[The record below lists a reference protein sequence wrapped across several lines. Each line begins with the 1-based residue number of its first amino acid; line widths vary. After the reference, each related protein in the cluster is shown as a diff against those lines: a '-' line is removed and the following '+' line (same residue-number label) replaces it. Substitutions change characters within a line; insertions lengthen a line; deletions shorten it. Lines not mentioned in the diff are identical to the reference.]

1 MARVIRLL
9 GVVLLTA
16 AHALGQTCAD
26 NNPEQAAA
34 LIDRVHLSCEK
45 GEYPTTT
52 DIYDLAGVAGE
63 AGIPA
68 LRRLASWPTDK
79 GPSVACQSWVD
90 AARISLAKLGD
101 ESYRP
106 KLRLADESLIGDDRA
121 LLAFIEF
128 LVAHAHDPAM
138 IQNFGDYEVD
148 QRDELMRGIDM
159 IRRKRRVPDLPL
171 ADYSDAGIAQWNS
184 YLEKHKGQAL
194 TFPAYLS
201 VTDPYLQ
208 CLARRVDFGYADA
221 VLAIA
226 ARGGDTARSILRQ
239 FPKPWKP
246 EPMGF
251 AVTTVFQER
260 WQDVQG
266 NVQVALAQLGDEE
279 MFQDIVDELQQGF
292 YAPVRKLEF
301 IGGRRSVEA
310 LVKALDVSE
319 EAAQKAQA
327 NACRYWTFCY
337 PNVKGQFKSIWLK
350 TPYPPNTEMDRETCV
365 AETFHAC
372 VVGALGL
379 MLKNPPVP
387 PGAAPTPENIG
398 KWKEW
403 WAQNQNKDHAE
414 LVTKP
419 EPAFE

>member
-1 MARVIRLL
+1 MARTIRLL
-9 GVVLLTA
+9 GVTLLAA
-16 AHALGQTCAD
+16 AHALAQTCAD

-68 LRRLASWPTDK
+68 LRRFATWPTDK
-79 GPSVACQSWVD
+79 GPWVACQSWVN

-106 KLRLADESLIGDDRA
+106 KLRLPDESLIGDDRA
-121 LLAFIEF
+121 LLALIEF

-138 IQNFGDYEVD
+138 IQDFGDYEVD
-148 QRDELMRGIDM
+148 YRGELMRGIDM

-171 ADYSDAGIAQWNS
+171 ADDSDAGIAQWKS
-184 YLEKHKGQAL
+184 YLEKHRGQPL
-194 TFPAYLS
+194 TFPVYPS
-201 VTDPYLQ
+201 VTDPYLR

-221 VLAIA
+221 ILAIA
-226 ARGGDTARSILRQ
+226 AKGGDAALPILRQ
-239 FPKPWKP
+239 FPKPSEP
-246 EPMGF
+246 EAMGF
-251 AVTTVFQER
+251 AVTTVFGEH
-260 WQDVQG
+260 WQDIQG

-279 MFQDIVDELQQGF
+279 MFQQIVDELNQGI
-292 YAPVRKLEF
+292 YESVRKLEF
-301 IGGRRSVEA
+301 LGGKRAVEA

-319 EAAQKAQA
+319 EAAQKARA
-327 NACRYWTFCY
+327 KACGNWTFCY
-337 PNVKGQFKSIWLK
+337 PNVKEQFKSIWLN

-379 MLKNPPVP
+379 MVKNPPVP
-387 PGAAPTPENIG
+387 LGAAPTPENIR

-403 WAQNQNKDHAE
+403 WAQNKEHAE
-414 LVTKP
+414 LMTKP
-419 EPAFE
+419 DPTFE